1 MQANLADF
9 SDNQWITSF
18 QESAEAMLGI
28 KADDLGNLRE
38 SVSAL
43 FHIYSVSFICS
54 FYFILQLIDFIAME
68 KTTQE
73 IFDKIFFFLIS
84 E

>member
-43 FHIYSVSFICS
+43 FHIYSVSFICC
-54 FYFILQLIDFIAME
+54 L
-68 KTTQE
+68 K
-73 IFDKIFFFLIS
+73 
-84 E
+84 